1 MNMANSG
8 HRNITWH
15 KRDNRWQYFKS
26 YKGKPFTKYF
36 KNKIDA
42 LCFKYIM
49 KLKLKDYSFES
60 YTQKKIKEAKDDR
73 KIKRE
78 WAKMYPKEHLDDIN
92 RKRNE
97 SYYTNKEKQKTAVV
111 GGWKQAGIR
120 IFDDTFDK
128 WYTTTHCESCG
139 CELIKGKGKG
149 KNKKHLDHDHFSGY
163 PRNVICHSCN
173 VWRRGYDNRMMKV
186 HLELH
191 RKFSSHISFDL

>member
-1 MNMANSG
+1 MSNSG
-8 HRNITWH
+8 HRNITYH
-15 KRDNRWQYFKS
+15 KRDKRFQYFKS
-26 YKGKPFTKYF
+26 YKGKPFTRYF

-49 KLKLKDYSFES
+49 KLKLKDNTFEDH
-60 YTQKKIKEAKDDR
+60 TQKKIKKAKEER
-73 KIKRE
+73 KIRGEWIKNNPRE
-78 WAKMYPKEHLDDIN
+78 YQDEIN

-97 SYYTNKEKQKTAVV
+97 EYYSNKEKQKQGVV
-111 GGWKQAGIR
+111 RGWRGQGIK

-128 WYTTTHCESCG
+128 WFDTTHCESCK

-173 VWRRGYDNRMMKV
+173 VWRRGYDNNKMKL
-186 HLELH
+186 HLELY
-191 RKFSSHISFDL
+191 RYFNLLNIY